1 MNAQCERVNR
11 GEVLSKISDFT
22 PLIYTYRRMRSS
34 RNPRVASGRERC
46 GARSRGHLQ
55 ALTRRFDGAGGVV
68 EAAGEALLLLLLLHP
83 LEHLED
89 LEELGPLD
97 RAVA

>member
-1 MNAQCERVNR
+1 MFHATHLHVTQLGVRNLHLPPYAAQETKKGGCE
-11 GEVLSKISDFT
+11 I
-22 PLIYTYRRMRSS
+22 
-34 RNPRVASGRERC
+34 
-46 GARSRGHLQ
+46 GAWRRSRGHLEP
-55 ALTRRFDGAGGVV
+55 LGRRFDGAGGVV
-68 EAAGEALLLLLLLHP
+68 KAAGEALLLLLLLHP